1 VALLDVRHVVVVDAP
16 WIFSPSTTFL
26 GSIHPVQLNEVL
38 KSLSDD
44 PSSSENGSAV
54 AWKLTQQV
62 DNGRMVSQ
70 TIPQNEDLPQHAVV
84 SDR

>member
-1 VALLDVRHVVVVDAP
+1 LTHRGILAVHNFFGIKTPR
-16 WIFSPSTTFL
+16 SK
-26 GSIHPVQLNEVL
+26 LNQVL

-70 TIPQNEDLPQHAVV
+70 TIPQNEDLPQLAVV

>member
-1 VALLDVRHVVVVDAP
+1 L
-16 WIFSPSTTFL
+16 SSTHRGILAVHNFFGIKT
-26 GSIHPVQLNEVL
+26 PVQLNQVL

-70 TIPQNEDLPQHAVV
+70 TLPQNEDLPQLAVV
-84 SDR
+84 SER